1 MSDKKEITIFT
12 GTHIWKSG
20 LEYHNE
26 HTFLHGFPYFQIT
39 GVDDVY
45 YLWELDLDDADR
57 RSYRII
63 KKSDDFGLLHEE
75 GMELADALGKKYDE
89 KHLYY
94 TYGKELIK
102 KLKGEA

>member
-1 MSDKKEITIFT
+1 MSDKEITIFT

-26 HTFLHGFPYFQIT
+26 HTFLRGFPYFQIT

-45 YLWELDLDDADR
+45 YLWELDLDDAD
-57 RSYRII
+57 SMKYRIL

-75 GMELADALGKKYDE
+75 GMKLADALGKKYRE
-89 KHLYY
+89 KHLYH
-94 TYGKELIK
+94 TYGKELIE
-102 KLKGEA
+102 KLKS